1 MSDQDKLHQQLG
13 DIGLRYLKR
22 TLGEITVLS
31 EKLQSLRGGEV
42 TALKEI
48 EHLSHKIHGSGA
60 MFGFDELSR
69 HARDIEVAAGAGAPE
84 ATQLHDQLERHI
96 TDLAAA
102 AQSAAQERNV
112 QQ

>member
-13 DIGLRYLKR
+13 DIGVRYLKR

-31 EKLQSLRGGEV
+31 EKLQSLRSGQSG
-42 TALKEI
+42 ALKEI

-69 HARDIEVAAGAGAPE
+69 HARDIEVAAGTGTDAP
-84 ATQLHDQLERHI
+84 QLHDQLERHI
-96 TDLAAA
+96 ADLAAA
-102 AQSAAQERNV
+102 AQIAAQERKI
-112 QQ
+112 

>member
-13 DIGLRYLKR
+13 DIGVRYLKR

-31 EKLQSLRGGEV
+31 EKLLSLRSGQSG
-42 TALKEI
+42 ALKEI

-69 HARDIEVAAGAGAPE
+69 HARDIEVAAGAGAPD
-84 ATQLHDQLERHI
+84 APQLHDQLERHI
-96 TDLAAA
+96 ADLAAA
-102 AQSAAQERNV
+102 ARTAAQERNI
-112 QQ
+112 